1 VTQNNISTSFP
12 GDAAIE
18 LYLREFSKR
27 TLLTPQAESALAA
40 RLKQGDQEAREKLIK
55 ANLGLVVKIA
65 REHEGLGLPLLDL
78 ISEGNLGLLQGV
90 GRFDP
95 ANEGELA
102 ACASLWIKRSIARAL
117 ATHSQTIPPLGSP
130 ARPMKSRMGRII
142 RRLTPG

>member
-1 VTQNNISTSFP
+1 MTQNNICASYQ

-18 LYLREFSKR
+18 LYLREISKR
-27 TLLTPQAESALAA
+27 KRLTPQAESALAA
-40 RLKQGDQEAREKLIK
+40 RLKQGDPKAREQLIK

-78 ISEGNLGLLQGV
+78 ISEGNLGLLMGV

-95 ANEGELA
+95 AKVGEP
-102 ACASLWIKRSIARAL
+102 ASYASWWIKRSITRAL
-117 ATHSQTIPPLGSP
+117 ANYSQTVPPRGSP
-130 ARPMKSRMGRII
+130 AGPMKSRVGRNI